1 MASIKDL
8 GNGFT
13 INSGFSPMSYQA
25 THISAYVSHTS
36 DEYWGKTNESGIYPN
51 VIDRHHNGAGQ
62 HSSSSLTHA
71 GFSVAVLDLRPRP
84 F

>member
-36 DEYWGKTNESGIYPN
+36 DEYWGKTNESGNYPN

>member
-1 MASIKDL
+1 MASVKDL
-8 GNGFT
+8 GNGYT
-13 INSGFSPMSYQA
+13 VNGGFSPMSYQA

-36 DEYWGKTNESGIYPN
+36 DEYWGKTNECGIYPN

-71 GFSVAVLDLRPRP
+71 GFSVAALDLRPRP

>member
-1 MASIKDL
+1 
-8 GNGFT
+8 
-13 INSGFSPMSYQA
+13 MSYQA

-71 GFSVAVLDLRPRP
+71 GFSVAALDLRPRP

>member
-1 MASIKDL
+1 MTSIKDL
-8 GNGFT
+8 GNGYT
-13 INSGFSPMSYQA
+13 INSGYSPGSYQA
-25 THISAYVSHTS
+25 THISAYVSHISEEDWSQTS
-36 DEYWGKTNESGIYPN
+36 ETEHYRN

-71 GFSVAVLDLRPRP
+71 GFAAAVLDLRPRP

>member
-13 INSGFSPMSYQA
+13 INSGYSPMSYQA
-25 THISAYVSHTS
+25 THISAYVSHISEEDWSQTS
-36 DEYWGKTNESGIYPN
+36 ETGHYWN
-51 VIDRHHNGAGQ
+51 VIERHHNGAGQ

-71 GFSVAVLDLRPRP
+71 GFSVAVMDSRPRP

>member
-1 MASIKDL
+1 MASVKDL
-8 GNGFT
+8 GNGYT
-13 INSGFSPMSYQA
+13 VNGGFSPMSYQA

-36 DEYWGKTNESGIYPN
+36 DEYWGKTNECGIYPN